1 VAVKYDTR
9 RGGWC
14 SKEVGG
20 SIWGGSVEMYSE
32 GVG

>member
-1 VAVKYDTR
+1 VAIKYDMR

-14 SKEVGG
+14 SKEVGVL
-20 SIWGGSVEMYSE
+20 WGGSVEMYSE